1 MKKKNLILML
11 CGAAILISF
20 FIFLLYNGAFP
31 TGRITQILENSYLKS
46 VFVNTPSIEDSAGPE
61 KRETPGISSSTFK
74 TPSTSRGIQNKETH
88 ISGSGSTANSP
99 TAENT
104 VQIPKKV
111 GTISVLSGQVNEL
124 NIENPM

>member
-1 MKKKNLILML
+1 MKKKNLIFIL

-20 FIFLLYNGAFP
+20 FIFLLYNGTFP

-46 VFVNTPSIEDSAGPE
+46 AFVNTPNTEDSASSE
-61 KRETPGISSSTFK
+61 KKETPGISSSTVK

-104 VQIPKKV
+104 AQSPKKV

-124 NIENPM
+124 NIENSM